1 MAREK
6 EGQEE
11 KNPQNSKSN
20 QYIVSLRAIIKAII
34 LIEEEDEEYMYK
46 NDWM

>member
-6 EGQEE
+6 EGEE
-11 KNPQNSKSN
+11 KKNPENSKSN
-20 QYIVSLRAIIKAII
+20 HYIVSLRAIIKGII
-34 LIEEEDEEYMYK
+34 LIEEEDEECMYK